1 MNRSSAGARQTIIA
15 AGISFA
21 LFASPWV
28 IPVVGMMLS
37 LWCPTPLLWLYRRKE
52 ARAGRVGV
60 LLALTAVII
69 VFQFMDLS
77 WAGYYFLFYAALAAV
92 LGEAPAWGLAED
104 RAMGAAALAG
114 LAMALLVFLGAALA
128 SGLDFDAML
137 KVHWQRELSMV
148 LGMYGQM
155 GVKPEALMDLRQTL
169 ETVGGLFYRLSAG
182 LLTVG
187 SLLVAWANLLF
198 VRSLIR
204 RRDHQAAALMRPLIF
219 WKAPERLVWLLIA
232 AGALM
237 VLAEGFWF
245 WAGANLVMILG
256 VLYFFQGLAV
266 LAFWLAK
273 KNVPPFLRTGIYILL
288 ALEFFL
294 AVLVAAAGL
303 FDLWFNFRRLNS
315 QKPA

>member
-1 MNRSSAGARQTIIA
+1 MNRSSAGARQSIIA

-21 LFASPWV
+21 LFVSPWV

-37 LWCPTPLLWLYRRKE
+37 LWCPAPLIWLYRRKG
-52 ARAGRVGV
+52 ARAGRLGV
-60 LLALTAVII
+60 LLALSGVII
-69 VFQFMDLS
+69 FFQFMEMS

-92 LGEAPAWGLAED
+92 LGEAPAWGVGED
-104 RAMGAAALAG
+104 LTIGAAALAG
-114 LAMALLVFLGAALA
+114 LVMAMLVFLGAALA
-128 SGLDFDAML
+128 SGMGFDAML
-137 KVHWQRELSMV
+137 KAHWQRELGMV
-148 LGMYGQM
+148 LSMYGQM
-155 GVKPEALMDLRQTL
+155 GVNPEALTDLRQTL
-169 ETVGGLFYRLSAG
+169 TAIGTLFYRLSAG
-182 LLTVG
+182 LLMAG
-187 SLLVAWANLLF
+187 SLLVAWANLLLA
-198 VRSLIR
+198 RSLIR
-204 RRDHQAAALMRPLIF
+204 RRDPQAAAFLRPLIF

-237 VLAEGFWF
+237 ALTEGLWF
-245 WAGANLVMILG
+245 WVGANLVMILG

-266 LAFWLAK
+266 LAFWLGK

-315 QKPA
+315 QKSA